1 MNAQLDIYRHSDE
14 RLADAYRQA
23 AESELVNPH
32 YTYAE
37 RQRRH
42 DYYAEIAAEFRRTAA
57 QHRRDAA

>member
-1 MNAQLDIYRHSDE
+1 MDAQRDLYRHSPNRIAE
-14 RLADAYRQA
+14 AYRQA

-42 DYYAEIAAEFRRTAA
+42 DYYAAIAERLER
-57 QHRRDAA
+57 QG